1 MKVGDTCFKSFLHS
15 SNLFNLF
22 TSLVISF
29 FISKSVLV
37 NNIGIG
43 FKGLIVESADG
54 TSSDKGVIPITIG
67 TDVTL

>member
-1 MKVGDTCFKSFLHS
+1 M
-15 SNLFNLF
+15 
-22 TSLVISF
+22 
-29 FISKSVLV
+29 